1 MKLPLQNIEI
11 KQLELTTHP
20 LLSTNVIQSIEDLCV
35 FMEHHVYPV
44 WDFMSLAKALQHRV
58 CPSSDLWLPTQHTR
72 DESARLINEIIW
84 GEESDKDL
92 GGGSISH
99 FDLYLQAMDEIGAK
113 TEPVLKFLKVVEEEG
128 IDFALDNC
136 PWVPEICIEF
146 MRNTFSYIKTGKKHV
161 IASAFTYGRE
171 AVIPGMFRGILQQ
184 LNINSYEAKKFHYY
198 LKRHIE
204 LDGDEHG
211 PMATK
216 LVENLCGNDPLAYVE
231 AERVAIDAMN
241 SRINFWDQLEKKLF
255 E

>member
-20 LLSTNVIQSIEDLCV
+20 LLSTNVIQSIEDLRV

>member
-1 MKLPLQNIEI
+1 MKLPLKNIEV
-11 KQLELTTHP
+11 KELELTTHP
-20 LLSTNVIQSIEDLCV
+20 LLSTNMIQSIEDLRV
-35 FMEHHVYPV
+35 FMEHHVFPV

-58 CPSSDLWLPTQHTR
+58 CPSGDLWLPEEHTR

-99 FDLYLQAMDEIGAK
+99 FDLYLQAMMEIGAN
-113 TEPVLKFLKVVEEEG
+113 TTPVQRFLDTVKSRG
-128 IDFALDNC
+128 IEFALDNS
-136 PWVPEICIEF
+136 PSVPECCIDF
-146 MRNTFSYIKTGKKHV
+146 MKETFSFIATNKKHV
-161 IASAFTYGRE
+161 IASAFTFGRE
-171 AVIPGMFRGILQQ
+171 AVIPGMFTGILQQ

-198 LKRHIE
+198 LERHIE

-231 AERVAIDAMN
+231 AEQTAIAAMN
-241 SRINFWDQLEKKLF
+241 ARIEFWNKVEKKLF
-255 E
+255 

>member
-1 MKLPLQNIEI
+1 MKLPLKNIEV
-11 KQLELTTHP
+11 KTLELTTHP
-20 LLSTNVIQSIEDLCV
+20 LLSTNVIQTQQDLRI
-35 FMEHHVYPV
+35 FMEHHVFPV
-44 WDFMSLAKALQHRV
+44 WDFMSLAKALQHRI
-58 CPSSDLWLPTQHTR
+58 CPSGDVWLPTKHTR

-99 FDLYLQAMDEIGAK
+99 FALYLQAMAEVGANTK
-113 TEPVLKFLKVVEEEG
+113 PILRFIDNVEQQGVDYAIENTKG
-128 IDFALDNC
+128 IPDCTRD
-136 PWVPEICIEF
+136 F
-146 MRNTFSYIKTGKKHV
+146 MRTTFDFIATGKKHV

-171 AVIPGMFRGILQQ
+171 AVIPGMFQGILQQ

-198 LKRHIE
+198 LQRHIE

-216 LVENLCGNDPLAYVE
+216 LVENLCGEDPLAYVE
-231 AERVAIDAMN
+231 AETVAVEAMN
-241 SRINFWDQLEKKLF
+241 ARIKFWDQVEKELF

>member
-1 MKLPLQNIEI
+1 MKLPLKNIEV

-20 LLSTNVIQSIEDLCV
+20 LLSTNVIQSIEDLRV

-44 WDFMSLAKALQHRV
+44 WDFMSLAKSLQNHV
-58 CPSSDLWLPTQHTR
+58 CPSSDLWLPSEHTR

-99 FDLYLQAMDEIGAK
+99 FDLYLQSMTEIGAD
-113 TEPVLKFLKVVEEEG
+113 TEPVIRFLKVVEDQG
-128 IDFALDNC
+128 IDFALSNC
-136 PWVPEICIEF
+136 PWVPECALEF
-146 MRNTFSYIKTGKKHV
+146 MKTTFSFIKTNKKHV
-161 IASAFTYGRE
+161 VASAFTYGRE

-184 LNINSYEAKKFHYY
+184 LNVNSYEAKKFYYY
-198 LKRHIE
+198 LERHIE

-211 PMATK
+211 PMAQK
-216 LVENLCGNDPLAYVE
+216 LVENLCGQDPLAYVE
-231 AERVAIDAMN
+231 AEQVALAAMN
-241 SRINFWDQLEKKLF
+241 ARIEFWNKLERKLF

>member
-1 MKLPLQNIEI
+1 MKLPLKNIEV
-11 KQLELTTHP
+11 KQLQLTTHP
-20 LLSTNVIQSIEDLCV
+20 LLSTNVIQSIEDLRV

-84 GEESDKDL
+84 GEESDRDL

-99 FDLYLQAMDEIGAK
+99 FDLYLQAMDEVGAK

-128 IDFALDNC
+128 IDFALGNC

-146 MRNTFSYIKTGKKHV
+146 MRNTFGYIKTGKKHV

-171 AVIPGMFRGILQQ
+171 AVIPGMFQGILQQ

-241 SRINFWDQLEKKLF
+241 SRINFWDQLERKLF

>member
-1 MKLPLQNIEI
+1 MKLPLKNIEV

-20 LLSTNVIQSIEDLCV
+20 LLSTNVIQTIEDLRV

-58 CPSSDLWLPTQHTR
+58 CPSGDLWLPTKHTR

-84 GEESDKDL
+84 GEESDRDF

-99 FDLYLQAMDEIGAK
+99 FDLYLQAMAEVGANTK
-113 TEPVLKFLKVVEEEG
+113 PVLRFLENVESQG
-128 IDFALDNC
+128 IDSAIENT
-136 PWVPEICIEF
+136 PGVPDCARNF
-146 MRNTFSYIKTGKKHV
+146 MRKTFDFIATGEKHV

-171 AVIPGMFRGILQQ
+171 AVIPGMFQGILQQ
-184 LNINSYEAKKFHYY
+184 LNINAYEAKKFHYY
-198 LKRHIE
+198 LQRHIE

-216 LVENLCGNDPLAYVE
+216 LVENLCGENPLAYVE
-231 AERVAIDAMN
+231 AEQTAIEAMN
-241 SRINFWDQLEKKLF
+241 ARIEFWNGLETKLF
-255 E
+255 G

>member
-1 MKLPLQNIEI
+1 MKLPLKNIEV

-20 LLSTNVIQSIEDLCV
+20 LLSTNVIQTQQDLRI
-35 FMEHHVYPV
+35 FMEHHVFPV
-44 WDFMSLAKALQHRV
+44 WDFMSLAKALQHRI
-58 CPSSDLWLPTQHTR
+58 CPSGDVWLPTKHTR

-99 FDLYLQAMDEIGAK
+99 FDLYLQAMAEVGANTK
-113 TEPVLKFLKVVEEEG
+113 PILRFIDNVEQQG
-128 IDFALDNC
+128 IDYA
-136 PWVPEICIEF
+136 IENTKGIPDCTRDF
-146 MRNTFSYIKTGKKHV
+146 MRTTFNFIATGKKHV

-171 AVIPGMFRGILQQ
+171 AVIPGMFQGILQQ

-198 LKRHIE
+198 LQRHIE

-216 LVENLCGNDPLAYVE
+216 LVENLCGEDPLAYVE
-231 AERVAIDAMN
+231 AETVAVEAMN
-241 SRINFWDQLEKKLF
+241 ARIKFWDEVEKKLF

>member
-1 MKLPLQNIEI
+1 MKLPLKNIEV

-20 LLSTNVIQSIEDLCV
+20 LLSTNVIQTQQDLRI
-35 FMEHHVYPV
+35 FMEHHVFPV
-44 WDFMSLAKALQHRV
+44 WDFMSLAKALQHRI
-58 CPSSDLWLPTQHTR
+58 CPSGDVWLPTKHTR

-99 FDLYLQAMDEIGAK
+99 FDLYLQAMAEVGANTK
-113 TEPVLKFLKVVEEEG
+113 PILRFIDNVDQHG
-128 IDFALDNC
+128 IDHA
-136 PWVPEICIEF
+136 IENTKGIPDCTRDF
-146 MRNTFSYIKTGKKHV
+146 MRTTFDFIATGKKHV

-198 LKRHIE
+198 LQRHIE

-216 LVENLCGNDPLAYVE
+216 LVENLCGEDPLAYVE
-231 AERVAIDAMN
+231 AETVAIDAMN
-241 SRINFWDQLEKKLF
+241 ARIKFWDALEIKLF

>member
-1 MKLPLQNIEI
+1 MKLPLKNIEV
-11 KQLELTTHP
+11 KTLELTTHP
-20 LLSTNVIQSIEDLCV
+20 LLSTNVIQTQQDLRI
-35 FMEHHVYPV
+35 FMEHHVFPV
-44 WDFMSLAKALQHRV
+44 WDFMSLAKASQHRI
-58 CPSSDLWLPTQHTR
+58 CPSGDVWLPTKHKR

-99 FDLYLQAMDEIGAK
+99 FDLYLQAMAEVGANTK
-113 TEPVLKFLKVVEEEG
+113 PILRFIDNVEQQGVDYAIENTKG
-128 IDFALDNC
+128 IPDCTRD
-136 PWVPEICIEF
+136 F
-146 MRNTFSYIKTGKKHV
+146 MRTTFDFIATGKKHV

-171 AVIPGMFRGILQQ
+171 AVIPGMFQGILQQ

-198 LKRHIE
+198 LQRHIE

-216 LVENLCGNDPLAYVE
+216 LVENLCGEDPLAYVE
-231 AERVAIDAMN
+231 AETVAVEAMN
-241 SRINFWDQLEKKLF
+241 ARIKFWDQVEKELF

>member
-1 MKLPLQNIEI
+1 MKLPLKNIEV

-20 LLSTNVIQSIEDLCV
+20 LLSTNVIQTQQDLRI
-35 FMEHHVYPV
+35 FMEHHVFPV
-44 WDFMSLAKALQHRV
+44 WDFMSLAKALQHRI
-58 CPSSDLWLPTQHTR
+58 CPSGDVWLPTKHTR

-99 FDLYLQAMDEIGAK
+99 FDLYLQAMAEVGANTK
-113 TEPVLKFLKVVEEEG
+113 PILRFIDNVEQQGVDYAIENTKG
-128 IDFALDNC
+128 IPDCTRD
-136 PWVPEICIEF
+136 F
-146 MRNTFSYIKTGKKHV
+146 MRTTFDFIATGKKHV

-171 AVIPGMFRGILQQ
+171 AVIPGMFQGILQQ

-198 LKRHIE
+198 LQRHIE

-216 LVENLCGNDPLAYVE
+216 LVENLCGEDPLAYVE
-231 AERVAIDAMN
+231 AETVAVEAMN
-241 SRINFWDQLEKKLF
+241 ARIKFWDEVEKKLF

>member
-136 PWVPEICIEF
+136 PWVPKICIEF